1 MSGCLTT
8 TPLITLLTKLVDKTE
23 VGAVM
28 AMASGDNHLS
38 KSDHSTY
45 FGLPESF

>member
-28 AMASGDNHLS
+28 AMASGDSHLS

-45 FGLPESF
+45 FGLPKSF